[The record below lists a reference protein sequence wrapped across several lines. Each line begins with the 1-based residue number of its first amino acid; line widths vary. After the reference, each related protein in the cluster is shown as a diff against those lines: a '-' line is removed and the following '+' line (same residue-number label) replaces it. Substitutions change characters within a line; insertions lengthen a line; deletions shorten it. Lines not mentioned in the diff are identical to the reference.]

1 MKIKLFGMTFRLEIL
16 VALVF
21 VYMLLSGHLFFSC
34 SKIGVREAFVVA
46 KTLGEATLDYRMG
59 DGVEGSWDG
68 KEQNNRDAS
77 ETVING
83 THVPLTDTLF
93 FFRDNK
99 GQHKNCDTN
108 YSTSTGCIGLTSEQ
122 NKYLNTRGG
131 NRITGNF

>member
-1 MKIKLFGMTFRLEIL
+1 MQIKLFGMTFRLEIL
-16 VALVF
+16 IALVF

-46 KTLGEATLDYRMG
+46 TKLGEATLDYRMG

-68 KEQNNRDAS
+68 REQVERDPS
-77 ETVING
+77 ETVVGG
-83 THVPLTDTLF
+83 TPVPLTNTLF
-93 FFRDNK
+93 FFKDNK

-122 NKYLNTRGG
+122 NKYLNARGG